1 MNSEYNA
8 DIVIIGGGIAG
19 ALMAYELA
27 KAKADVLIIEAGDKI
42 DRSKAIENYMNT
54 PDRNNDTPYAPMSKS
69 APYPQMMTPD
79 DYYIQTD
86 RINFKAHTLKLLVEL
101 PGTGLELL

>member
-54 PDRNNDTPYAPMSKS
+54 PDRNNDTPMLRC
-69 APYPQMMTPD
+69 QNQHL
-79 DYYIQTD
+79 IL
-86 RINFKAHTLKLLVEL
+86 R
-101 PGTGLELL
+101 